1 MHVSTILMK
10 ELSLVEQGG
19 LKLLLDMSLKS
30 LNNSMQGIIR
40 ELPHRKAATGSCS
53 IKKCSEV
60 CFCVGVW
67 GVLDGATTTVRKRA
81 AASGG
86 TLAKLGAL
94 LKTFLCLGY

>member
-1 MHVSTILMK
+1 MHVSTILVK

-19 LKLLLDMSLKS
+19 LNLLLDMSLKS
-30 LNNSMQGIIR
+30 LSISMQGIIR
-40 ELPHRKAATGSCS
+40 ELAHRKAAIGCYS

>member
-1 MHVSTILMK
+1 MHVSTILVK

-19 LKLLLDMSLKS
+19 LNLLLDMSLKS
-30 LNNSMQGIIR
+30 LSISMQGIIR
-40 ELPHRKAATGSCS
+40 ELAHRKAATGCYS